1 LQPRNLRMYIPD
13 FLYFQARALIGL
25 DQREQA
31 SEVLEMAVAILQET
45 EGRWQLWEIAA
56 LLADLAKARGD
67 TLAVLR
73 WQDTAR
79 TTIDAIA
86 REISDLALRDTFL
99 GQPKVTEIL
108 LTDRR

>member
-1 LQPRNLRMYIPD
+1 MYIPD
-13 FLYFQARALIGL
+13 FLYFQAQALIGL
-25 DQREQA
+25 GQHDQA
-31 SEVLEMAVAILQET
+31 TEVLGMAVAILQEM
-45 EGRWQLWEIAA
+45 EGRWQLWESAA

-67 TLAVLR
+67 TPAVLR

-86 REISDLALRDTFL
+86 REISDLALQDTFL

-108 LTDRR
+108 LAGRR